1 MITYRPGSQQRQS
14 NALSRHLYLTPKEGD
29 TVYDQQHL
37 VLLKPERLLLQTL
50 QTTTSVDPTFLK
62 DIRVSLLSDSLAL
75 KFKQS
80 CADSRPQNGQIKV
93 PNSQIPDSE
102 IQNPESPD
110 F

>member
-50 QTTTSVDPTFLK
+50 QTTTSDP
-62 DIRVSLLSDSLAL
+62 LAL